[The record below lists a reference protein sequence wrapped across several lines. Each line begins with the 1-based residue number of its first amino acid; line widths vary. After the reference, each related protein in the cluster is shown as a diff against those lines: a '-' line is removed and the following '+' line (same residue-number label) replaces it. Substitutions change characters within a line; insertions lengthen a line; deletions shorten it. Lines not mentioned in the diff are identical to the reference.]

1 LTNSFR
7 FVGFAMTQRS
17 LALLLVAAVCF
28 LSASCGELAD
38 DITLQGAGA
47 TFPAP
52 LYERWFLEYYKHHP
66 NVRVNYQAI
75 GSGAGIRQFTEV
87 LVNFGASDALMKPE
101 EIEKAEAAARHKG
114 NEGVQMLPMTAGS
127 IVLAYNLDFER
138 MPPFQP
144 EFKDPEDPHRNFEKK
159 VLYLS
164 RDVYGRIFA
173 GDIKFWD
180 DDAIYKCQDSSKWPN
195 GVVKLPHK
203 EITVVHRAEGSGTTY
218 VFTSHLDKVSPDW
231 VKKVPQPGKSVGWP
245 AGLGARGNDGVT
257 ALIKQTPGAI
267 GYLEYGYAELAELPT
282 AYLQN
287 KAGAYVRAGPESG
300 KAGLA
305 GADLSKFP
313 RLTVPDPPGQ
323 DAYPIVT
330 YTWMILYKKYADPRV
345 AAALKK
351 VLTFCLED
359 GQKVSNELGYIPL
372 PDEVRAKVLAA
383 VEQIQP

>member
-1 LTNSFR
+1 MR
-7 FVGFAMTQRS
+7 AR
-17 LALLLVAAVCF
+17 LLLWFLAAATCF
-28 LSASCGELAD
+28 SSLGCNGSDE

-52 LYERWFLEYYKHHP
+52 LYERWFLEYYTRHP
-66 NVRVNYQAI
+66 GVRVNYQAI
-75 GSGAGIRQFTEV
+75 GSGAGIRQFTEG
-87 LVNFGASDALMKPE
+87 LVNFGASDALMKKD
-101 EIEKAEAAARHKG
+101 EIEKAEAGALKNG
-114 NEGVQMLPMTAGS
+114 NAGVQMLPMTAGS
-127 IVLAYNLDFER
+127 IVLAYNLNFESS
-138 MPPFQP
+138 PAFQP
-144 EFKDPEDPHRNFEKK
+144 DFKTFEEK

-180 DDAIYKCQDSSKWPN
+180 DDAIIKCQDASKWPN

-203 EITVVHRAEGSGTTY
+203 DITVVHRAEGSGTTY
-218 VFTSHLDKVSPDW
+218 VFTSHLDKISPDW
-231 VKKVPQPGKSVGWP
+231 KQKVSQPGKSVSWP

-257 ALIKQTPGAI
+257 ALIDQTPGAI
-267 GYLEYGYAELAELPT
+267 GYLEYGYAELAKLPT

-287 KAGAYVRAGPESG
+287 HDGNYVRAGPESG

-305 GADLSKFP
+305 GADLKQFP
-313 RLTVPDPPGQ
+313 RLTVPDPPGK

-330 YTWMILYKKYADPRV
+330 YTWMLCYKKYADPRV
-345 AAALKK
+345 ASALKK

-372 PDEVRAKVLAA
+372 PEAVRTKVREAI
-383 VEQIQP
+383 EQIQP